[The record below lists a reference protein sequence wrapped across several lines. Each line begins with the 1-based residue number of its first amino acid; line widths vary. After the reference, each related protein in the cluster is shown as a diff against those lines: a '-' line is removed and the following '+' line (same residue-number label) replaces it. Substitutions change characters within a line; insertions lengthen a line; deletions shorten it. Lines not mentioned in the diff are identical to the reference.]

1 MRSSVVSKARMAADI
16 ADAAMPE
23 PGDMV
28 HQRVHRLAIVDADL
42 IERGIG
48 RAVDQNAREPRFPQ
62 IAKRAVFRVG
72 ARGKDDPVNPPLV
85 QRGQDLKLADRIVLG
100 VGQEDHHAQPR
111 AFGLDRADD
120 VGEVGSGDR
129 RNSDPDRTGG
139 GRLQ

>member
-23 PGDMV
+23 PSDMV
-28 HQRVHRLAIVDADL
+28 HQRAHRLAIVDADL

-48 RAVDQNAREPRFPQ
+48 RAVDQNAGEPRRPQ
-62 IAKRAVFRVG
+62 IAKRAAFKVG
-72 ARGKDDPVNPPLV
+72 ARRKDDPVNPPLV
-85 QRGQDLKLADRIVLG
+85 QRGQNLKLAERIVLG
-100 VGQEDHHAQPR
+100 VGQENHHAQPR

-120 VGEVGSGDR
+120 VGEVGIGDS
-129 RNSDPDRTGG
+129 RNGDPDRTGG